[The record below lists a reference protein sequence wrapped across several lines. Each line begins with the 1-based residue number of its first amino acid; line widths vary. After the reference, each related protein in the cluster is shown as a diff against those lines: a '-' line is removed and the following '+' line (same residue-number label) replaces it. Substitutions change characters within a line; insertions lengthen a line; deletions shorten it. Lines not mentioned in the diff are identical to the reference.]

1 VIFKMTLKE
10 ILTNYTKLYWK
21 RSIMLLGGI
30 FISAF
35 GMTLLIKS
43 GLGQSTVS
51 GISYN
56 IGYVTNIKT
65 GTILGLI
72 NYLCFIGQV
81 ILLKR
86 SFKVIQ
92 VFQLLITTIFS
103 STVNLFM
110 YDFKLISELQVD
122 NYIVNLIILIIGI
135 VFMSY
140 GVSLMMVADL
150 IFLPFE
156 GFCNVLSVKLKIQFG
171 TLRRY
176 VDILLVVISLV
187 LIYVFNIP
195 NTSVREGT
203 IIYTFLFGTLLNIFM
218 KVIKNYNEDKETE

>member
-1 VIFKMTLKE
+1 MTLKE

-103 STVNLFM
+103 STINLFM

-122 NYIVNLIILIIGI
+122 NYIINLIILVIGI

>member
-1 VIFKMTLKE
+1 
-10 ILTNYTKLYWK
+10 
-21 RSIMLLGGI
+21 MLLGGI

>member
-1 VIFKMTLKE
+1 MHLKD
-10 ILTNYTKLYWK
+10 IIINYTKLYWK
-21 RSIMLLGGI
+21 RSIMLLVGI
-30 FISAF
+30 LISAF

-43 GLGQSTVS
+43 GLGQSAVS

-92 VFQLLITTIFS
+92 VFQLLITIIFS

-110 YDFKLISELQVD
+110 YDFKLMSELQLD

-135 VFMSY
+135 GFMSY

-156 GFCNVLSVKLKIQFG
+156 GFFNVLSVKLKMQFG

-203 IIYTFLFGTLLNIFM
+203 IIYTFLFGTLLNVFM
-218 KVIKNYNEDKETE
+218 KVIKNYSRDEEMKIE

>member
-1 VIFKMTLKE
+1 MTLKE

-21 RSIMLLGGI
+21 RSIMLLVGVL
-30 FISAF
+30 ISAF

-65 GTILGLI
+65 GTILALI

-122 NYIVNLIILIIGI
+122 NYIINLIILIIGI

-156 GFCNVLSVKLKIQFG
+156 GFCNVLSVKLKMQFG

-176 VDILLVVISLV
+176 VDILLVVISVV

-218 KVIKNYNEDKETE
+218 KAIKNYNEDKETE